1 MSIFKI
7 FPLLACLAL
16 VLSGCSTLH
25 PTAETEAPQTM
36 ALDEA
41 KSLPPAD
48 LEPETLYTLLVAE
61 LAGQRKRYD
70 ILLSNYLSAAKKTR
84 DPGLAERATRIAASI
99 KAQKATLMAAQLWHE
114 VDPANPQAKQVLASQ
129 LLQAGQLDSAVALL
143 EELLRDSGNANFEH
157 LTASSQQ
164 LSQNQRNDLLNE
176 FERLLKDYPQNAQL
190 LMAKTVLLQ
199 FNGRS
204 DEALISAEKLHR
216 LQNNTHTLSL
226 KAKLNHQLG
235 HTEKALSDLKKGLK
249 KSADNKALRVLY
261 AQMLIDDKQLESA
274 QEQFE
279 LLVKKSPRDDQ
290 MRLTLALLQL
300 ENGHFSEGNRN
311 LMQLLQNPGLTDEVR
326 YYLGQSE
333 EKASNQEAA
342 IDHYRQV
349 SAGPKF
355 LPAYHRLG
363 SLLLEQDNPNE
374 LNNLFL
380 LARQAHPQH
389 RKNLY
394 IIEAEL
400 LGEKPLI
407 SKAMALLN
415 EALEEYPGDINLL
428 YTRAMTSEK
437 TNDLEAMENDLRAIL
452 SQEPDNAMVLNALG
466 YTLAD
471 RTTRYEEALAL
482 ITRAMEL
489 KPDDPAITDSLGW
502 AQFRLGN
509 YEEAIRLLEQAHEDF
524 PDHEVAAHLG
534 EALWVTGQHERARE
548 VWGEALK
555 KQPDSVI
562 LKRVINRLSPDLN
575 Q

>member
-1 MSIFKI
+1 MFIFKT
-7 FPLLACLAL
+7 FALFTCLAL
-16 VLSGCSTLH
+16 GLSGCSTINSQ
-25 PTAETEAPQTM
+25 AKSEAPQTDF
-36 ALDEA
+36 LVETE
-41 KSLPPAD
+41 SLPPAD

-84 DPGLAERATRIAASI
+84 DPGLAERTTRIATSI
-99 KAQKATLMAAQLWHE
+99 KAQKAALMAAQLWYE
-114 VDPANPQAKQVLASQ
+114 VDPKNPQAKQVLASQ
-129 LLQAGQLDSAVALL
+129 LVQTGQLKSAIALL
-143 EELLRDSGNANFEH
+143 EELLKETGSANFEH

-164 LSQNQRNDLLNE
+164 LNQNQRNELLSE
-176 FERLLKDYPQNAQL
+176 LDRLLKDHPENAQL

-204 DEALISAEKLHR
+204 GEALASAEKLHR
-216 LQNNTHTLSL
+216 QQNDTRSLSL
-226 KAKLNHQLG
+226 KSKLNHQLG
-235 HTEKALSDLKKGLK
+235 NTEKALRELKKGVK
-249 KSADNKALRVLY
+249 KSPNNKVLRVLY
-261 AQMLIDDKQLESA
+261 AQMLIDDKQLELA

-279 LLVKKSPRDDQ
+279 LLVNKSSRDDQ
-290 MRLTLALLQL
+290 LRLTLALLQL
-300 ENGHFSEGNRN
+300 ENGYLSEGNRN
-311 LMQLLQNPGLTDEVR
+311 LMQLLHNPRLASEVR
-326 YYLGQSE
+326 YYLGQSA
-333 EKASNQEAA
+333 EKAFNLGEA
-342 IDHYRQV
+342 INHYRQV
-349 SAGPKF
+349 STGTKF

-363 SLLLEQDNPNE
+363 SLLLEQDNPKE
-374 LNNLFL
+374 LSNIFS
-380 LARQAHPQH
+380 LARQAHSQH
-389 RKNLY
+389 SKNLY

-400 LGEKPLI
+400 LGEKLLI
-407 SKAMALLN
+407 NEAMTVLN
-415 EALEEYPGDINLL
+415 KALEEYPGDINLL

-437 TNDLEAMENDLRAIL
+437 INDLEAMESDLRAIL

-509 YEEAIRLLEQAHEDF
+509 YEEAIRLLEQAHKDF

-534 EALWVTGQHERARE
+534 EALWTTGQQQRARE
-548 VWGEALK
+548 VWKEALK
-555 KQPDSVI
+555 KQPDSPI
-562 LKRVINRLSPDLN
+562 LKRVIDRLSPDLN